1 MSHRG
6 VVKLVSRINEARFV
20 TKTERHTSLQ
30 AVVHLVVAWFVRF
43 VNPDLT
49 RRNMLANKKKSGCPK
64 EGAMTMSF
72 LPEAFFWTASF

>member
-1 MSHRG
+1 MSHGG

-30 AVVHLVVAWFVRF
+30 SIVHLVVAWFVRF

-49 RRNMLANKKKSGCPK
+49 RRNMLANPFD
-64 EGAMTMSF
+64 AQ
-72 LPEAFFWTASF
+72 